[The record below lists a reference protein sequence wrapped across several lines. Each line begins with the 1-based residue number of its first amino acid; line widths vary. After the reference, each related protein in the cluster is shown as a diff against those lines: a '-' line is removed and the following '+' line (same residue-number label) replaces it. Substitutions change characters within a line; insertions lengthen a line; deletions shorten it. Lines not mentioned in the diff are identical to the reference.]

1 MGVFTRQCVVF
12 CSMIVTLLNS
22 LFMCIGIPPGGVEV
36 EVEVDITCPSWGP
49 GGSYFWN
56 ITAGSEK

>member
-1 MGVFTRQCVVF
+1 MC
-12 CSMIVTLLNS
+12 CI
-22 LFMCIGIPPGGVEV
+22 LFGDCDFVEQSFHVYRYTPGGVEV
-36 EVEVDITCPSWGP
+36 EVEVEVEVGITCPSWGP